1 MLLFLLLRCCHG
13 CCCSCPHLCPC
24 PFFAAAAAV
33 AAAVVPIVVA
43 LSWYLYFI
51 GRCVDICVEFK
62 LRRRR
67 VAGYFVSRR
76 VGAVQNSREI
86 ARETEV
92 DRARVADTKILKQQ
106 QQQQPVQLLSLESKQ
121 IQILYIC
128 ILYV

>member
-1 MLLFLLLRCCHG
+1 M
-13 CCCSCPHLCPC
+13 
-24 PFFAAAAAV
+24 
-33 AAAVVPIVVA
+33 
-43 LSWYLYFI
+43 YFI

-106 QQQQPVQLLSLESKQ
+106 QQQKQQPVQLLSLDPKQ